1 MSGTRKSQSTNRA
14 DTKGRRTDRV
24 DTSSSARAEYP
35 TGRFYDS
42 DRSLARI
49 VAEFL
54 DDGFKGG
61 SPGIVVA
68 TANQRAEIIRELADR
83 SFDVIG
89 LQRSH
94 DLVLLDAEETL
105 SRFMMDGKPDGRKF
119 RDQMYQVIERVSRG
133 RTDCTVR
140 IFGQMVDVL
149 WQKGERDAAVRLEL
163 VWNQLAQ
170 TEASS
175 LLCRYAIGNFVKDAS
190 FEDICRQHSDSV
202 SADDNANR
210 IASTACDRN
219 RRRLERRGRR

>member
-1 MSGTRKSQSTNRA
+1 MSGTRKRQSAMNRA
-14 DTKGRRTDRV
+14 GTKSRQV
-24 DTSSSARAEYP
+24 
-35 TGRFYDS
+35 RFCDS

-54 DDGFKGG
+54 DEGFELG

-68 TANQRAEIIRELADR
+68 TASQRAEIIRELTDR

-94 DLVLLDAEETL
+94 DLVFLDAEETL
-105 SRFMMDGKPDGRKF
+105 SGFMRDGKLDARKF
-119 RDQMYQVIERVSRG
+119 RDRIYQLIEGVSHG

-149 WQKGERDAAVRLEL
+149 WQKGEREAAVRLE
-163 VWNQLAQ
+163 VIWNQLAQ

-175 LLCRYAIGNFVKDAS
+175 LLCRYVIGNFVKDAS
-190 FEDICRQHSDSV
+190 VDDICGQHSDIV

-210 IASTACDRN
+210 VAPTAVDTK
-219 RRRLERRGRR
+219 RRRLERRGRQ